1 MSIQIHSLKNFF
13 RSSMALL
20 FDPVKKQLVI
30 GNTPETEEVEGLT
43 QKKKTTRTHARP
55 QKP

>member
-20 FDPVKKQLVI
+20 FDPVKKQLEHTRDRKNP
-30 GNTPETEEVEGLT
+30 NT
-43 QKKKTTRTHARP
+43 R
-55 QKP
+55 